1 MKQEILE
8 NGIEKTIDSK
18 TRNFNNMI
26 FITFISSLTAF
37 ICLIVLFHTQREK
50 EALKY
55 QVSQRD
61 VIIAE
66 QKATINELTFD
77 NFNLVNSIK

>member
-61 VIIAE
+61 AIIAE

>member
-1 MKQEILE
+1 MKKEILE

-61 VIIAE
+61 AIIAE

>member
-1 MKQEILE
+1 MKKEILE
-8 NGIEKTIDSK
+8 NGIAKTIDSK

-37 ICLIVLFHTQREK
+37 ICLIVLFHTNNEK

-61 VIIAE
+61 AIIAE